1 MFANRRRFRRE
12 RPIASRLTLNL
23 SQNYDTIL
31 NSIEEIDGE
40 STSFSTV
47 ENLLITSTDG
57 IKMDIEF
64 RLFFNVGY
72 NQEQEPNEDAEMLID
87 YESAEDIRI
96 ITNCQND
103 QKILSLIEKIPIN
116 DNDIINLLLDDL
128 VDNWDK
134 VDILIDTN
142 SPTNETNQ

>member
-1 MFANRRRFRRE
+1 MFANRKRFRRE
-12 RPIASRLTLNL
+12 RPNISRLTLNL
-23 SQNYDTIL
+23 SQNYDAIL

-40 STSFSTV
+40 STTFSTV
-47 ENLLITSTDG
+47 ENLTITSTDG

-72 NQEQEPNEDAEMLID
+72 NQEQEPNQDPEMIVD

-103 QKILSLIEKIPIN
+103 EKILNLIEKIPIN

-134 VDILIDTN
+134 VEILTN
-142 SPTNETNQ
+142 SDLSNE